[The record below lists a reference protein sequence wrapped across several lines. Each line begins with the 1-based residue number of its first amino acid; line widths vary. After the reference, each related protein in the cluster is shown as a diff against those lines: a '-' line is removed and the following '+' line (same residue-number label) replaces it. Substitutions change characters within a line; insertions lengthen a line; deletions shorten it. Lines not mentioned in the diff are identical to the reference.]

1 MSDSIGTRLAAA
13 RKLLKMTQG
22 EFAEASGVPLSSL
35 KKYEGSH
42 SEPGADALSMIG
54 KAGIDVHWLVTG
66 DGEPL
71 IEARRAGGPSA
82 AQVLAEINVEA
93 LAAIMAAVE
102 FTSPK
107 ASPPERAAVAARAY
121 ATSVSEGLITS
132 TGQGARAPK
141 SAA

>member
-1 MSDSIGTRLAAA
+1 MSDSIGTRLAAG

-22 EFAEASGVPLSSL
+22 EFVEASGVPLSSL

-42 SEPGADALSMIG
+42 SEPGSDALAMIG

-71 IEARRAGGPSA
+71 IAARSAARSGGP
-82 AQVLAEINVEA
+82 VLVEINAEA

-102 FTSPK
+102 FTNPK
-107 ASPPERAAVAARAY
+107 ASPPERAAIAAQAYVA
-121 ATSVSEGLITS
+121 SVREGLITPK
-132 TGQGARAPK
+132 GQGARAPK